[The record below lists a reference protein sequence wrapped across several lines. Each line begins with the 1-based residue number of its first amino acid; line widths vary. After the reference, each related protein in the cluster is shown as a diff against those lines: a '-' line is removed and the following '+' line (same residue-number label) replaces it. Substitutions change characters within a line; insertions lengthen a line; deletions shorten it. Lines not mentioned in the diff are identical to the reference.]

1 MNANHFFL
9 ISPPFY
15 SHFTPLLVLAKSFKK
30 LGKEVTFGCSREFKQ
45 QVEQANLTFYEIDIS
60 KNKNVGKAELTNQPD
75 SERDRLD
82 EFFEATR
89 KGGVETLIT
98 QSKHRK
104 KDMLYKPEDLV
115 SKIKRIDDSLEV
127 DLYVV
132 DILSYGVT
140 LGLYVLDLPFVT
152 FCPPHPL
159 TIPMVGE
166 SYGVPKHWPSAI
178 PVEIKQLEEL
188 KQVAKNTQE
197 EFTTI
202 FNTMIKE
209 SKNKREP
216 IDNAFNLVSDKAI
229 LYNYFDFNAVEDNEQ
244 LPNKIFMG
252 HCFEEE
258 SLNKEWLEKVKG
270 NNKKILITLGTFLS
284 NRVDVL
290 EKLISG
296 SKKYDPDSLLI
307 VSAGSNAEKLKHY
320 RSSNVIIEEFI
331 PQKALMPYM
340 DNVIFH
346 GGCNTFTEAMY
357 YAKPM
362 IILPFSSDQFNIA
375 YDCEKKQLAQI
386 LNPNTFKEED
396 LLSALEK
403 INNQSEK
410 ELAHWSA
417 VSKQRGPDYAVK
429 QLFSEQ

>member
-1 MNANHFFL
+1 MNANHIFL

-30 LGKEVTFGCSREFKQ
+30 LGKEVTFGCSLEFKR
-45 QVEQANLTFYEIDIS
+45 QVEQAKLTFYEIDIS
-60 KNKNVGKAELTNQPD
+60 KNKNVGKAERTNQPD
-75 SERDRLD
+75 SEKNRLD
-82 EFFEATR
+82 EFFESTR
-89 KGGVETLIT
+89 KGAVETLIT

-104 KDMLYKPEDLV
+104 KDMLYKPEELIA
-115 SKIKRIDDSLEV
+115 KIKRIDDSLEV

-140 LGLYVLDLPFVT
+140 LGLYSLNLPFVT

-159 TIPMVGE
+159 TIPMIGE
-166 SYGVPKHWPSAI
+166 SYGIPKNWPSAI
-178 PVEIKQLEEL
+178 PIESKQLEEL

-202 FNTMIKE
+202 FNTVIKDNK
-209 SKNKREP
+209 SKRET
-216 IDNAFNLVSDKAI
+216 IDNAFSIVSDKAI
-229 LYNYFDFNAVEDNEQ
+229 LYNYFDFNAVEDEEK

-258 SLNKEWLEKVKG
+258 TLSQEWLEKVKG
-270 NNKKILITLGTFLS
+270 NNKKVLITLGTFLS

-290 EKLISG
+290 EKLILG
-296 SKKYDPDSLLI
+296 SKEYNPDSLVI
-307 VSAGSNAEKLKHY
+307 VSAGSNAEKLKQY
-320 RSSNVIIEEFI
+320 RSPSVIIEEFI
-331 PQKALMPYM
+331 PQKALMPYI

-375 YDCEKKQLAQI
+375 YDCEKKKLAQI
-386 LNPNTFKEED
+386 LNPNAFKEED
-396 LLSALEK
+396 LLTAFEK
-403 INNQSEK
+403 INNQTAK

-417 VSKQRGPDYAVK
+417 ISKKRGPDYAVK
-429 QLFSEQ
+429 QLFNSH